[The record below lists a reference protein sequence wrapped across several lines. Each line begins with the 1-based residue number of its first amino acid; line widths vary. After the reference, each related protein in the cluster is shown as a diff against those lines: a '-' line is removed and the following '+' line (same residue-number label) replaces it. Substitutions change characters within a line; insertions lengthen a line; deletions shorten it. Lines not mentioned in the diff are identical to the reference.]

1 MTTLRLAYRNLI
13 GAGLRTWLNV
23 IVLSLSYVVI
33 IWHWGIL
40 QGWHEQARRD
50 MIDWE
55 IGGGQYWHEK
65 YDPYD
70 PLMLSESH
78 APIPPLLNDH
88 MAAGTIAPIL
98 IVQGTIF
105 PGGRMQNVLLK
116 GIERDQRVLS
126 LPSHLFPPASDEIPA
141 VIGTGMARS
150 AGLSVGDFLTV
161 RWRDAQGVFDAA
173 EVKIVGIF
181 KTNVPTVDG
190 GQLWIPLDRLQ
201 SMMQIPGE
209 ATILVMK
216 AGLTMPG
223 GVPGWVYRD
232 HGYLLAEVDEIIRQ
246 KSIGG
251 SVLYVIL
258 LLLAML
264 AIFDTQVLSIF
275 RRRKEI
281 GTYMALGMT
290 RTRVVGL
297 FTLEGAMH
305 AVLAALVG
313 AAYGVPLLAT
323 QAVTGLSIPFSSEG
337 YGLTIAEK
345 IFPTY
350 SAGLIIST
358 LVIVFIT
365 TTIVSFLP
373 ARTIAKMKATEALKG
388 KAS

>member
-1 MTTLRLAYRNLI
+1 MMLLKLAYRNLI

-40 QGWHEQARRD
+40 QGWNEQARRD
-50 MIDWE
+50 MIEWD

-70 PLMLSESH
+70 PLILSESH
-78 APIPPLLNDH
+78 APVARGLEGHIT
-88 MAAGTIAPIL
+88 AGSMTPIL

-116 GIERDQRVLS
+116 GIERDQRILS
-126 LPSHLFPPASDEIPA
+126 IPSHLFPPESEEIPA
-141 VIGTGMARS
+141 VIGTTMARNG
-150 AGLSVGDFLTV
+150 GLSVGDYLTV

-173 EVKIVGIF
+173 EVKIAGLF
-181 KTNVPTVDG
+181 RTNVPTVDA

-201 SMMQIPGE
+201 SMMQMPGE
-209 ATILVMK
+209 ATIVVLEK
-216 AGLTMPG
+216 ELTRPADM
-223 GVPGWVYRD
+223 PGWVYRD
-232 HGYLLAEVDEIIRQ
+232 HGFLLAEVDQIIRQ

-251 SVLYVIL
+251 SVLYVVI

-281 GTYMALGMT
+281 GTSMALGMT
-290 RTRVVGL
+290 RTTVVGL

-305 AVLAALVG
+305 ALLAALVA
-313 AAYGVPLLAT
+313 AAYGIPLLTT
-323 QAVTGLSIPFSSEG
+323 QAIMGLSIPYSSEEF
-337 YGLTIAEK
+337 GLTIGEK
-345 IFPTY
+345 IFPAY
-350 SAGLIIST
+350 SAGLVIGTIA
-358 LVIVFIT
+358 LVFLT
-365 TTIVSFLP
+365 TTIVSFIP
-373 ARTIAKMKATEALKG
+373 ARKIAAMKATEALKG